1 MLKSWSKFAKV
12 YDPIKC
18 GSIDGIDCEPHDRAV
33 IRAINNEYRPN
44 KFVKGKK
51 IWDLPFSWLRVC
63 IPS

>member
-1 MLKSWSKFAKV
+1 MKEQSEDVLKSWSKFAKV

-44 KFVKGKK
+44 KFVKGIKSV
-51 IWDLPFSWLRVC
+51 IYHFHG
-63 IPS
+63 